1 MTISTWPAALKAR
14 SWDAHLR
21 NLSASGGTS
30 PTGRAQRVFGDGG
43 FWEVRIGGIKVA
55 GRTAAAAYRA
65 LIARLRAGEDILLP
79 VRDLYQ
85 PAGSRLESATVT
97 LRANAPLRATQI
109 ALTVAGVDVEAGH
122 HITLGDRLYLVSE
135 VVSGPTTPPAL
146 NQLVSD
152 SPWSDALPWADA
164 VSGASAYTLK
174 ILPPLR
180 ADLLAGE
187 PGRFRD
193 LLVRCVLKDPLDG
206 ELDLDLGRF
215 GAPSLTF
222 IESL

>member
-1 MTISTWPAALKAR
+1 M
-14 SWDAHLR
+14 
-21 NLSASGGTS
+21 
-30 PTGRAQRVFGDGG
+30 FGDGG
-43 FWEVRIGGIKVA
+43 FWEVRISGINV
-55 GRTAAAAYRA
+55 RSRAAAVAYRA
-65 LIARLRAGEDILLP
+65 LVARLRTGEDILLP

-85 PAGSRLESATVT
+85 PVGSRLKTAVVT
-97 LRANAPLRATQI
+97 LSANAPLRSTQV
-109 ALTVAGVDVEAGH
+109 ALTVAGVDVEVGH

-135 VVSGPTTPPAL
+135 VVSGPTDPPAL

-152 SPWSDALPWADA
+152 SAWSDALPWTDA

-180 ADLLAGE
+180 ADLVAGE

-193 LLVRCVLKDPLDG
+193 LLVRCVLKDPNDG
-206 ELDLDLGRF
+206 DLDLDLGRF
-215 GAPSLTF
+215 GSPSMTF